1 MFEVVKRALFTGVGL
16 ASLTRE
22 KIEELGKDL
31 SRHAE
36 LSEAEAA
43 KFQVELEG
51 RAADAQRELREQI
64 DRRTQQVVQ
73 GLGLARADDFAAL
86 SARVAA
92 LSARVEAL
100 EGRPDAPVGASDQ
113 G

>member
-1 MFEVVKRALFTGVGL
+1 MFEIVKRALFTGVGL

-22 KIEELGKDL
+22 KLEELGKDL
-31 SRHAE
+31 SRHAD

-43 KFQVELEG
+43 KFQSELEG
-51 RAADAQRELREQI
+51 RAADAQQELREQI
-64 DRRTQQVVQ
+64 DRRTRQVVQ
-73 GLGLARADDFAAL
+73 GLGLVRAEDFAAL

-92 LSARVEAL
+92 LSARVDAL
-100 EGRPDAPVGASDQ
+100 EGRDEGSIGASDQ